1 MGDMRLHRAQYDRTG
16 RARTPTERSAQLLSC
31 MTRRHPIGTLASRLR
46 TSGRIA
52 HIIVRPSPAAAA
64 VAAARHRCLDAL
76 RVGLE
81 ERMLLVLDTALHQ
94 PCPPTAITQQVV
106 ATGGPQRKHRARRAH
121 SMGATEVGS
130 RTARAT
136 LPPSLPPSSACTCPS
151 RTRRATP

>member
-1 MGDMRLHRAQYDRTG
+1 
-16 RARTPTERSAQLLSC
+16 